1 MAFFQRTLKA
11 LEIHLVNLKA
21 GNEAVNEAVTSQLF
35 GKEDTHSTGIRT
47 IMGIDYARLSPKTQ
61 N

>member
-11 LEIHLVNLKA
+11 LEIHLVNLEA
-21 GNEAVNEAVTSQLF
+21 GNEAVTSQLF